1 MKEVGLVLAP
11 ELVNWDVSAISGGAE
26 QLHILQRRACFTEL
40 SATELVAHS
49 AIFGPVAMSF
59 DIARLRGAGATP
71 VIYVPQGVEETALP
85 ANTAAPVLGS
95 RSASGELA
103 IDRLQWSGVQR
114 RPFGFQA
121 PIWPDQR
128 PSFPWEL
135 PKCLAAGS

>member
-71 VIYVPQGVEETALP
+71 VIYVPQGVEETALSQISMFCVRGAYHTRYVLRHLQELKELSDP
-85 ANTAAPVLGS
+85 ALWS
-95 RSASGELA
+95 RMEF
-103 IDRLQWSGVQR
+103 IR
-114 RPFGFQA
+114 
-121 PIWPDQR
+121 
-128 PSFPWEL
+128 
-135 PKCLAAGS
+135 